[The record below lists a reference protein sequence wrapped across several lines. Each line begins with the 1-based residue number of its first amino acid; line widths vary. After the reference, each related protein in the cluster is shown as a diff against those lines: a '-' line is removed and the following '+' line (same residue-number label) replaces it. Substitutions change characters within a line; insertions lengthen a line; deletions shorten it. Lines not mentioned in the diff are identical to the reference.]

1 MKSQHKVFV
10 FNFLGFATL
19 FVVFRFGLSLFL
31 QLDSIY
37 MSLIAAIAAS
47 FLAPKFAVIKKE
59 GIEKIVMKWIFL
71 KGFKEL

>member
-1 MKSQHKVFV
+1 MKPKHKVLV
-10 FNFLGFATL
+10 FNFLGFAIL
-19 FVVFRFGLSLFL
+19 FVLFRFGLSLFL
-31 QLDSIY
+31 QLDSFY

-59 GIEKIVMKWIFL
+59 GVDKIVMKWIFL